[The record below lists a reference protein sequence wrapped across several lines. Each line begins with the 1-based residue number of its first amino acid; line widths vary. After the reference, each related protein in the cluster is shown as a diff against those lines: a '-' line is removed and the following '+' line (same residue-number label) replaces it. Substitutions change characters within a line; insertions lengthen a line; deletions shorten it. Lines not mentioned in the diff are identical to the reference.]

1 MLSHFSVVRK
11 LDGGIFPMGFTKEI
25 NDRNSLSG
33 PNVTSIESRQ
43 VLVINH
49 VYFKISSL
57 STLVFIHFF

>member
-11 LDGGIFPMGFTKEI
+11 LDGGIFPMGFTKEV

-33 PNVTSIESRQ
+33 PNVISIESRQ

-49 VYFKISSL
+49 VYFKIST
-57 STLVFIHFF
+57 STLVIIDLF